1 MKVDKRIYNEL
12 KSQRLLLV
20 LTGLLSIIIGI
31 LIVLQARYFSK
42 IVNLAFLNHY
52 SLKQLSPLITLLAL
66 IVAIRALA
74 LYINSILTTSISI
87 NTRNSLRKRLLRK
100 IISLGPSFTSK
111 ELTGE
116 LTTTLTEGIEKLD
129 PYIREYIPQLI
140 LTAVI
145 PVIVLFFVF
154 PRDFYTGLIFIIT
167 APLIPFFMYLIG
179 LAAEKITRKQWKTL
193 SKMSA
198 YLLDVIQGL
207 TTLKVLN
214 RSKEEKERLKRTVEE
229 FRKTTISVLKIA
241 FISALTLELIAT
253 LSTAIVAVEIGL
265 RLLYGKLAFEQA
277 FFILL
282 LAPEFYTP
290 FRQLG
295 AKFHSGMAGVEAANR
310 IYEILSIKTPE
321 EPKLLKNVEFNE
333 RIIFKDVSFSY
344 GDREALR
351 GINFELGKGE
361 KIALVGP
368 TGAGKSTIASLLL
381 KFIKPERGEIY
392 VDSIPLSKISTD
404 AWRKLVSW
412 VPQSPYIFN
421 TTIMENIL
429 IARPDASF
437 EEVVEA
443 AKAAHAH
450 EFIIE
455 LEEGYETIVGE
466 RGSRLSGGQAQRI
479 AIARAFLKNSPILIL
494 DEATAN
500 LDPEI
505 ENMITEATYR
515 LMQSKTALIIAHKL
529 GTVIR
534 ADRIVVLDNGK
545 IVEQGTHDELLKGGK
560 LYPGLVKKYRGGHE
574 NL

>member
-1 MKVDKRIYNEL
+1 MKIDKRIFKEL
-12 KSQRLLLV
+12 KNEKLPLISTAILSV
-20 LTGLLSIIIGI
+20 LISV

-52 SLKQLSPLITLLAL
+52 SLKQLSSLIILLVV
-66 IVAIRALA
+66 IVILRALA
-74 LYINSILTTSISI
+74 LYLNSIVTTNISI
-87 NTRNSLRKRLLRK
+87 NTRNRLRKRLLRK
-100 IISLGPSFTSK
+100 IVSLGPSFTGK

-145 PVIVLFFVF
+145 PVMVLFFVF

-179 LAAEKITRKQWKTL
+179 LAAEKVTRKQWKTL

-214 RSKEEKERLKRTVEE
+214 RSKEARERLKRTVEE

-282 LAPEFYTP
+282 LAPEFYTS

-310 IYEILSIKTPE
+310 IYQILSIKTPE
-321 EPKLLKNVEFNE
+321 DHHQMKTVEFKE
-333 RIIFKDVSFSY
+333 QITFKDVSFSY
-344 GDREALR
+344 GEREALR
-351 GINFELGKGE
+351 GINFELHKGE

-381 KFIKPERGEIY
+381 KFIKPDRGEIY
-392 VDSIPLSKISTD
+392 VDSIPLSKISADT
-404 AWRKLVSW
+404 WRDFVSW
-412 VPQSPYIFN
+412 IPQSPYIFN
-421 TTIMENIL
+421 TTILENIL

-437 EEVVEA
+437 EEVVDA

-450 EFIIE
+450 EFITE
-455 LEEGYETIVGE
+455 LEKGYETIVGE
-466 RGSRLSGGQAQRI
+466 RGARLSGGQAQRI
-479 AIARAFLKNSPILIL
+479 AIARAFLKNSPILIF

-515 LMQSKTALIIAHKL
+515 LMQSKSALIIAHKL
-529 GTVIR
+529 STVFR
-534 ADRIVVLDNGK
+534 ADRIIVLENGK
-545 IVEQGTHDELLKGGK
+545 IVEQGSHDELLKSGK
-560 LYPGLVKKYRGGHE
+560 LYPKLVRKYRGDHE

>member
-116 LTTTLTEGIEKLD
+116 LTTILTEGIEKLD

-145 PVIVLFFVF
+145 PVIVLFFLF

>member
-1 MKVDKRIYNEL
+1 MKIDKRLFKEIRKY
-12 KSQRLLLV
+12 K
-20 LTGLLSIIIGI
+20 LSLISTTILSFLIGV

-42 IVNLAFLNHY
+42 IVNLAFLKKY
-52 SLKQLSPLITLLAL
+52 SLKQLYPLILLL
-66 IVAIRALA
+66 VVIIILRAVA
-74 LYINSILTTSISI
+74 LYLNSVVTTNISI
-87 NTRNSLRKRLLRK
+87 KTRHNLRKRLIKK
-100 IISLGPSFTSK
+100 IVSLGPSFTSK

-129 PYIREYIPQLI
+129 PYIREYIPQII

-145 PVIVLFFVF
+145 PIMVLFFVF

-179 LAAEKITRKQWKTL
+179 LAAEKITKKQWETL

-229 FRKTTISVLKIA
+229 FRKTTISVLKVA

-310 IYEILSIKTPE
+310 IYQILSIQNHETHNQ
-321 EPKLLKNVEFNE
+321 LKKIDFNN
-333 RIIFKDVSFSY
+333 RILFKEVKFSY

-351 GINFELGKGE
+351 GINFELRKGE

-381 KFIKPERGEIY
+381 KFITPDEGEVF
-392 VDSIPLSKISTD
+392 VDSTPLSTICGDT
-404 AWRKLVSW
+404 WRQLISW

-429 IARPDASF
+429 IARPGATY

-450 EFIIE
+450 EFITK
-455 LEEGYETIVGE
+455 LKYGYKTIVGE
-466 RGSRLSGGQAQRI
+466 RGAKLSGGQAQRI

-505 ENMITEATYR
+505 ERMITDATYR
-515 LMQSKTALIIAHKL
+515 LLQSKTALIIAHRISTIFK
-529 GTVIR
+529 
-534 ADRIVVLDNGK
+534 ADRIIVLENGK
-545 IVEQGTHDELLKGGK
+545 IVEQGTHELLMKRGK
-560 LYPGLVKKYRGGHE
+560 LYPRLVKKYRGEYE